1 MSYQWIVL
9 EKEESFATIILNRPD
24 RMNSL
29 IPAMRVEIRHAIED
43 VAADDTIRVLILT
56 GAGRAFCAGADVT
69 TVAEQTELA
78 EDEPGRERLLQPIA
92 TGRIVFAL
100 RNLNKPTI
108 AAINGVAAGSGTALA
123 LACDIIVA
131 SDQARFRIA
140 FTRMGLSPAD
150 GVSYFL
156 PRAVGV
162 HKALELVYTN
172 EIVEAA
178 EMERIGLVNKVVPH
192 TELMKVAKEMA
203 TKIAQMP
210 PLTLALAKQVVY
222 QSDAA
227 ADLESQMTS
236 EMFRVKVLQETEDQ
250 KEAARSFIEKRQP
263 VYRGR

>member
-9 EKEESFATIILNRPD
+9 EKEESIATIILNRPD

-29 IPAMRVEIRHAIED
+29 IPPMRVEIRHAIED
-43 VAADDTIRVLILT
+43 IAADDTIRVLILT
-56 GAGRAFCAGADVT
+56 GTERAFCAGADVT

-100 RNLNKPTI
+100 QKLNKPTI

-140 FTRMGLSPAD
+140 FTRMGLSPGD

-156 PRAVGV
+156 PRAVGL

-172 EIVEAA
+172 EIVEAV

-203 TKIAQMP
+203 VKIAQMP

-227 ADLESQMTS
+227 ADFESQMTS
-236 EMFRVKVLQETEDQ
+236 EMFRIKVLQETEDH